1 MHAAGARAWRTDPFG
16 HGDFA
21 ILSSSR
27 VLRGHVAPRGA
38 LVGRA
43 RACAVAD
50 GHGDGRVPQ
59 SEARSVVYPRNQWC
73 QRCQYDT
80 ILVLQYQSF
89 PSYYSIFDTPVL

>member
-27 VLRGHVAPRGA
+27 VLRGHVASRGA

-59 SEARSVVYPRNQWC
+59 SEARSVVYPRNPHSS
-73 QRCQYDT
+73 
-80 ILVLQYQSF
+80 LVMG
-89 PSYYSIFDTPVL
+89 PVTSALLF